1 MNSEHKLSH
10 KARKRI
16 KEVKR
21 KARPGKFLLSLCF
34 YEQDL
39 IIFSEIMFHTC
50 CRGIFCTLSPNLYH

>member
-39 IIFSEIMFHTC
+39 
-50 CRGIFCTLSPNLYH
+50 